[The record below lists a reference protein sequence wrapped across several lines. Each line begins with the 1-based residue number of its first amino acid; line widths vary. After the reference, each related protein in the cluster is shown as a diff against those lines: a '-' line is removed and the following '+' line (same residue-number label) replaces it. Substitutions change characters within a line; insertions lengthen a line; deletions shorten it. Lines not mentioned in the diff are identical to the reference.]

1 MKLGRRLRR
10 QSNVCSSLNCLKQ
23 CEEWSGI
30 CSLLE
35 VSLETKRSSVAD
47 RCGETLLQSERRRGT
62 TQALG
67 ELNLERWEKKIK
79 RIFKAQSFLCSRKP
93 ALRKQ
98 EGTASVIGSG
108 NYAHQCPKYGT
119 HWGHQH
125 WVHFWQGRAP
135 STLQQH
141 RQPRVAVSSSPSW
154 CANPARALQAG
165 NKIQGC
171 CTGARVC
178 WQWLKKEL
186 KKKPKNLKIWGETF
200 SNTQHNRYRINEV
213 SVFFSFWSHSVCVFQ
228 ALIQKKGSSISSCPA
243 SHPESCSISATEQSL
258 SCISYFPVK
267 IKYSIWI
274 TKIQLSCEMCAVN
287 SPKLKHWESN
297 YSICWHWAGK

>member
-1 MKLGRRLRR
+1 MKWDLFLSRGQPWNKKEL
-10 QSNVCSSLNCLKQ
+10 SSWQMWRNTAPVRMQ
-23 CEEWSGI
+23 TWHNTGSWR
-30 CSLLE
+30 
-35 VSLETKRSSVAD
+35 TKFRKM
-47 RCGETLLQSERRRGT
+47 GK
-62 TQALG
+62 
-67 ELNLERWEKKIK
+67 KKIK

-98 EGTASVIGSG
+98 EATASVIGSG

-141 RQPRVAVSSSPSW
+141 RQPHVAVSSSPSW
-154 CANPARALQAG
+154 CASPTRALQAG

-213 SVFFSFWSHSVCVFQ
+213 SVFFF
-228 ALIQKKGSSISSCPA
+228 LK
-243 SHPESCSISATEQSL
+243 SL
-258 SCISYFPVK
+258 SVRLPSSY
-267 IKYSIWI
+267 
-274 TKIQLSCEMCAVN
+274 
-287 SPKLKHWESN
+287 PKERVFH
-297 YSICWHWAGK
+297 